1 MHVDGVTTD
10 IFDLCSFPDVRDHAH
25 YLRVCTDDSVARELR
40 FILDSGSDCSILP
53 LHMAGS
59 GVPGRNHGDAQGK
72 VIKGPNQCRDV
83 ELHLTDRSGCLVKL
97 KERFVVAAVSQPL
110 LSLGKF
116 MKQGWQ
122 VAGSHP
128 DLYVVK
134 EEVQLPVTMQ
144 KNSLAMDLQV
154 CRITDDENDGY
165 FAQLGDVWTE
175 CLQTEGWSSTHAGE
189 MVHVAHYS
197 SKYFYPDKDIIFQ
210 HFPDRSTLVQSAED
224 EWELLECAEMFARK
238 RKEKD
243 LDTPGLHT
251 VLTVFHAHA
260 EDLDF
265 WGPNLRRE
273 LKMDIHEPIREETA
287 EELQE
292 LGVAVDPEVQDVV
305 VEFQPEQR
313 HAEAM
318 MPVDQGDLQLGP
330 EDQPELGPELLEVN
344 GQTLHI
350 GSSLREMRRACQWL
364 GLSKNGSKQKCWLRL
379 KVALAEGRRNLASA
393 RALMENP
400 ELIRDPTIVPLPAL
414 PSLGEQE
421 KHMVTHLPRADWCE
435 ACHTARSRED
445 NFKGDTPFSAWI
457 ACSLGNGFT

>member
-1 MHVDGVTTD
+1 MIQD
-10 IFDLCSFPDVRDHAH
+10 ISG
-25 YLRVCTDDSVARELR
+25 LR

-59 GVPGRNHGDAQGK
+59 GVPGRNHKTCLRDAQGK
-72 VIKGPNQCRDV
+72 VIEKPNQRRDV
-83 ELHLTDRSGCLVKL
+83 EFAFDRSVWMFGQAEGKVRCGSSVPT
-97 KERFVVAAVSQPL
+97 FVVP
-110 LSLGKF
+110 
-116 MKQGWQ
+116 Q

-128 DLYVVK
+128 DLYLVK

-165 FAQLGDVWTE
+165 FVQLGDVWTE

-210 HFPDRSTLVQSAED
+210 HFPYRSTLVQSAED

-265 WGPNLRRE
+265 WGPNLRKE
-273 LKMDIHEPIREETA
+273 LNMDIHEPIREETA

-313 HAEAM
+313 CQWIKVICNLVQKISQSLA
-318 MPVDQGDLQLGP
+318 LSCL
-330 EDQPELGPELLEVN
+330 
-344 GQTLHI
+344 TLRI

-379 KVALAEGRRNLASA
+379 KRSQKLGASSCSSFA
-393 RALMENP
+393 WR
-400 ELIRDPTIVPLPAL
+400 T
-414 PSLGEQE
+414 GE
-421 KHMVTHLPRADWCE
+421 TH
-435 ACHTARSRED
+435 
-445 NFKGDTPFSAWI
+445 GDTFAESR
-457 ACSLGNGFT
+457 LV